1 MQTIAGAA
9 PSNLRI
15 MLPVLL
21 QLVTTYDTEV
31 PKLVQSE
38 SINDMRAVTLQENMN
53 TLLKK
58 QIKAWFAELTDEKL

>member
-1 MQTIAGAA
+1 
-9 PSNLRI
+9 